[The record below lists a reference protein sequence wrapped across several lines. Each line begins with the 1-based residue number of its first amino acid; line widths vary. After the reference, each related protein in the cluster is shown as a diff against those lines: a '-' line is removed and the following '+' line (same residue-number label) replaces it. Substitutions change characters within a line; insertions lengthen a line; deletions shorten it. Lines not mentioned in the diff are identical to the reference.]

1 MNFNFTDDQLVFR
14 DVVRKFLMVE
24 AAPEV
29 LREIW
34 AGDAGRSPDLRKKF
48 TEQGLTSISV
58 AEEFGGLGMG
68 DIDWCLI
75 HQELG
80 YFAIPDSL
88 IDTAYISAG
97 IFSDLLQ
104 KNPSNASFYQNWL
117 TKIVDGSARIAISH
131 PINPLVCDAAIAD
144 LVIVFT
150 NDEIHIVPRKDYEVD
165 QSHSIDLSRRLYA
178 MKWTPTQDSCHLK
191 GPDATEISDRTL
203 NRANLAIT
211 GQLLGLSQRMLDA
224 SIDYTSNRKQFGKAI
239 GSFQAVKHHLADVA
253 IQLEFAK
260 PVYTRAAYSFVNQQP
275 LSSINISHAKLAAAK
290 TAWLSAKQAIQVH
303 GAMGYT
309 WEVDLQMFM
318 KRAWAL
324 DASWGNR
331 GFHKKRISQ
340 WMLSDGVDLSPA
352 NNFQGN

>member
-14 DVVRKFLMVE
+14 DAVRKFLMVE

-97 IFSDLLQ
+97 IFSDLLKQ
-104 KNPSNASFYQNWL
+104 NPSKADFYKKWL
-117 TKIVDGSARIAISH
+117 AKIVDGSARIAISH
-131 PINPLVCDAAIAD
+131 PVNPLVCDAAIAD
-144 LVIVFT
+144 LVIIFSG
-150 NDEIHIVPRKDYEVD
+150 DEIHLVPRNEYEVE

-178 MKWTPTQDSCHLK
+178 IQWSPKADTCHLK
-191 GPDATEISDRTL
+191 GAAAVEIAERTL

-224 SIDYTSNRKQFGKAI
+224 SIDYTSNRKQFGKPI

-260 PVYTRAAYSFVNQQP
+260 PVYTRAAYSFVHDQS
-275 LSSINISHAKLAAAK
+275 LSAVNISHAKLAAAK

-324 DASWGNR
+324 DATWGDR
-331 GFHKKRISQ
+331 GFHKKRVSE
-340 WMLSDGVDLSPA
+340 WLLSEGSPLSPI
-352 NNFQGN
+352 NSFQG

>member
-14 DVVRKFLMVE
+14 DAVRKFLMVE

-34 AGDAGRSPDLRKKF
+34 AGDAGRSPDLRRKF

-80 YFAIPDSL
+80 YFAVPDSL

-97 IFSDLLQ
+97 IFADLLKQ
-104 KNPSNASFYQNWL
+104 NPVNASFYKNWL
-117 TKIVDGSARIAISH
+117 SKIVDGSARIAISH
-131 PINPLVCDAAIAD
+131 PVNPLVCDAAIAD
-144 LVIVFT
+144 LVIIFSD
-150 NDEIHIVPRKDYEVD
+150 DELHIVPRGDYEVE

-178 MKWTPTQDSCHLK
+178 IKWVPKQDTCHLK
-191 GPDATEISDRTL
+191 GAVVAELSERTL

-224 SIDYTSNRKQFGKAI
+224 SIDYTTNRKQFGKPI

-260 PVYTRAAYSFVNQQP
+260 PVYTRAAYSFANQQP
-275 LSSINISHAKLAAAK
+275 LSTVNISHAKLAAAK

-324 DASWGNR
+324 DAAWGDR

-340 WMLSDGVDLSPA
+340 HLFSDDVNLSPI
-352 NNFQGN
+352 NNFQG